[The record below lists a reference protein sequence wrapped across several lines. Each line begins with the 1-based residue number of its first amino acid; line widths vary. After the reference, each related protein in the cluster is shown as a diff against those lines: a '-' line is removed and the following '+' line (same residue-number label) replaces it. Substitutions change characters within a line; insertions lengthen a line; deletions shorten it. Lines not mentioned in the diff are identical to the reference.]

1 LLCKH
6 IYEFFQSIPG
16 GCRAVNPPLVAAA
29 GVTYAQASENTHNK
43 DVAMLAALKGYPTS
57 VRLLLATTFTLT
69 VARAITLPYLVV
81 YLAENFQLAV
91 GQIGLLIGGA
101 LIVASLLS
109 LYGGHLVDTV
119 RNHTLVSASSLV
131 FAMAFVAAIA
141 SRSALLFFLCLVLIN
156 LALAVVDI
164 AAKAGFCA
172 LLPVA
177 QRAEVFAIKYTLS
190 NIGYAVGPMLGV
202 AMLEFDDHLP
212 FIASALTGL
221 GMCLAY
227 WRLGDRGLQAS
238 AQEQPSAGFAQV
250 ALGLA
255 RDRRLVCFTLGGV
268 LSAVVFGQF
277 TAYLS
282 QYLVVTSSAS
292 EAARL
297 VGYLVTTNAVTVIA
311 LQYLI
316 GRRIGRQQ
324 LMPWLLAGMA
334 LFIAGLLGFAMAGS
348 VVAWCLAMLVFTLGE
363 IIVIPAEYMFIDLI
377 APEHLRG
384 VYYGAQNLSNLGAAL
399 GPVMVGFALGRWWP
413 GVIFYLL
420 VMSVILA
427 GVFYWLG
434 TRRG

>member
-1 LLCKH
+1 
-6 IYEFFQSIPG
+6 
-16 GCRAVNPPLVAAA
+16 
-29 GVTYAQASENTHNK
+29 
-43 DVAMLAALKGYPTS
+43 MLAALKGYPAS

-69 VARAITLPYLVV
+69 VARALTLPYLVV
-81 YLAENFQLAV
+81 YLADNFQLPV

-109 LYGGHLVDTV
+109 LYGGHLVDTL
-119 RNHTLVSASSLV
+119 RNHTLVSASTLV
-131 FAMAFVAAIA
+131 FALAFVVAIA
-141 SRSALLFFLCLVLIN
+141 SRSAWLFFICLVLIN

-172 LLPVA
+172 LLPVE

-190 NIGYAVGPMLGV
+190 NVGYAVGPLLGV
-202 AMLEFDDHLP
+202 AMLELDDHLP

-238 AQEQPSAGFAQV
+238 AQEQPSAGFSQV

-384 VYYGAQNLSNLGAAL
+384 VYYGAQKLSNLGAAL

>member
-1 LLCKH
+1 
-6 IYEFFQSIPG
+6 
-16 GCRAVNPPLVAAA
+16 
-29 GVTYAQASENTHNK
+29 
-43 DVAMLAALKGYPTS
+43 MLAALKGYPSS

-69 VARAITLPYLVV
+69 VARALTLPYLVV
-81 YLAENFQLAV
+81 YLADNFQLPV

-101 LIVASLLS
+101 LIIASLLS
-109 LYGGHLVDTV
+109 LYGGHLVDTL
-119 RNHTLVSASSLV
+119 RNHTLVSASTLV
-131 FAMAFVAAIA
+131 FALAFVVVIA
-141 SRSALLFFLCLVLIN
+141 SRSVWLFFTCLVLIN

-172 LLPVA
+172 LLPVE

-190 NIGYAVGPMLGV
+190 NVGYAVGPLLGV
-202 AMLEFDDHLP
+202 AMLELDDHLP

-227 WRLGDRGLQAS
+227 WRLGDHGLQAC
-238 AQEQPSAGFAQV
+238 AQEQPSAGFSQV

-413 GVIFYLL
+413 GVVFYLL

>member
-1 LLCKH
+1 
-6 IYEFFQSIPG
+6 
-16 GCRAVNPPLVAAA
+16 
-29 GVTYAQASENTHNK
+29 
-43 DVAMLAALKGYPTS
+43 MLAALKGYPAS
-57 VRLLLATTFTLT
+57 VRLLLTTTFTLT
-69 VARAITLPYLVV
+69 VARALTLPYLVV
-81 YLAENFQLAV
+81 YLADNFQLPV

-119 RNHTLVSASSLV
+119 RNHTLVSASTLV
-131 FAMAFVAAIA
+131 FALAFMVAVA
-141 SRSALLFFLCLVLIN
+141 SRSVWLFFTCLVLIN

-172 LLPVA
+172 LLPVE

-190 NIGYAVGPMLGV
+190 NVGYAVGPLLGV
-202 AMLEFDDHLP
+202 AMLELDDHLP

-221 GMCLAY
+221 GMCMAY

-238 AQEQPSAGFAQV
+238 AQEQPSVGFSQV

-399 GPVMVGFALGRWWP
+399 GPVLVGFALGRWWP

>member
-1 LLCKH
+1 
-6 IYEFFQSIPG
+6 
-16 GCRAVNPPLVAAA
+16 
-29 GVTYAQASENTHNK
+29 
-43 DVAMLAALKGYPTS
+43 MLAALKGYPAS

-69 VARAITLPYLVV
+69 VARALTLPYLVV
-81 YLAENFQLAV
+81 YLADNFKLSV

-119 RNHTLVSASSLV
+119 RNHTLVSASTLV
-131 FAMAFVAAIA
+131 FALAFVAAIA
-141 SRSALLFFLCLVLIN
+141 SRSVWLFFTCLVLIN

-172 LLPVA
+172 LLPVE

-190 NIGYAVGPMLGV
+190 NVGYAVGPLLGV
-202 AMLEFDDHLP
+202 AMLELDDHLP
-212 FIASALTGL
+212 FVASALTGL

-238 AQEQPSAGFAQV
+238 AQEQPGAGFTQV

-334 LFIAGLLGFAMAGS
+334 LFIAGLLGFAAAGS
-348 VVAWCLAMLVFTLGE
+348 PLAWCLAMLVFTLGE

-413 GVIFYLL
+413 GLIFYLL

-434 TRRG
+434 TRRA

>member
-1 LLCKH
+1 
-6 IYEFFQSIPG
+6 
-16 GCRAVNPPLVAAA
+16 
-29 GVTYAQASENTHNK
+29 
-43 DVAMLAALKGYPTS
+43 MLAALKGYPTS
-57 VRLLLATTFTLT
+57 VRLLLVTTFTLT

-119 RNHTLVSASSLV
+119 RNHTLVSASTLV

-238 AQEQPSAGFAQV
+238 AQEQQSAGFAQV

-334 LFIAGLLGFAMAGS
+334 LFIAGLLGFTMAGS
-348 VVAWCLAMLVFTLGE
+348 VMAWCLAMLVFTLGE

>member
-1 LLCKH
+1 MH
-6 IYEFFQSIPG
+6 
-16 GCRAVNPPLVAAA
+16 
-29 GVTYAQASENTHNK
+29 K
-43 DVAMLAALKGYPTS
+43 DVAMLAALKRYPAS
-57 VRLLLATTFTLT
+57 IRLLLATTFTLT
-69 VARAITLPYLVV
+69 VARALTLPYLVV
-81 YLAENFQLAV
+81 YLADNFQLTV

-119 RNHTLVSASSLV
+119 RNHTLVSASTLV
-131 FAMAFVAAIA
+131 FALAFVAAIA
-141 SRSALLFFLCLVLIN
+141 SRSVCLFFTCLVLIN

-172 LLPVA
+172 LLPVE

-190 NIGYAVGPMLGV
+190 NVGYAVGPLLGV
-202 AMLEFDDHLP
+202 AMLELDDHLP

-238 AQEQPSAGFAQV
+238 VQEQPGVGFGQV

-334 LFIAGLLGFAMAGS
+334 LFIVGLLGFAMAGS
-348 VVAWCLAMLVFTLGE
+348 VVAWCVAMLVFTLGE

-399 GPVMVGFALGRWWP
+399 GPVLVGFALGRWWP

-434 TRRG
+434 TRRN

>member
-1 LLCKH
+1 
-6 IYEFFQSIPG
+6 
-16 GCRAVNPPLVAAA
+16 
-29 GVTYAQASENTHNK
+29 
-43 DVAMLAALKGYPTS
+43 MLAAIKRYPHT
-57 VRLLLATTFTLT
+57 VRLLLLTTFTLT
-69 VARAITLPYLVV
+69 VARALTLPYLVV
-81 YLAENFQLAV
+81 YLADNFQLPIS
-91 GQIGLLIGGA
+91 QIGLLIGGA

-109 LYGGHLVDTV
+109 LYGGHLVDTL
-119 RNHTLVSASSLV
+119 RNHTLVSACTLL
-131 FAMAFVAAIA
+131 FALAFVGAVA
-141 SRSALLFFLCLVLIN
+141 SRAAMLFFICLVLIN

-172 LLPVA
+172 LLPVEE
-177 QRAEVFAIKYTLS
+177 RAEVFAIKYTLS
-190 NIGYAVGPMLGV
+190 NIGYAAGPLLGV
-202 AMLEFDDHLP
+202 ALLELDGHLP
-212 FIASALTGL
+212 FIASALLGL
-221 GMCLAY
+221 GMSLAY

-238 AQEQPSAGFAQV
+238 AADQPGAGFGQV

-255 RDRRLVCFTLGGV
+255 GDRRLVCFTLGGV

-282 QYLVVTSSAS
+282 QYLVVTSSPG

-316 GRRIGRQQ
+316 GRRISRQR
-324 LMPWLLAGMA
+324 LMPWLLAGMG
-334 LFIAGLLGFAMAGS
+334 LFIAGLLGFALAGTTLM
-348 VVAWCLAMLVFTLGE
+348 WCLAMLVFTLGE

-399 GPVMVGFALGRWWP
+399 GPVMVGFALVQLWP
-413 GVIFYLL
+413 GAIFYLL
-420 VMSVILA
+420 VLSVILA

>member
-1 LLCKH
+1 
-6 IYEFFQSIPG
+6 
-16 GCRAVNPPLVAAA
+16 
-29 GVTYAQASENTHNK
+29 
-43 DVAMLAALKGYPTS
+43 MLAALKHYPAA

-69 VARAITLPYLVV
+69 LARALTLPYLVV
-81 YLAENFQLAV
+81 YLADNFQLSV
-91 GQIGLLIGGA
+91 SHIGLLIGGA

-109 LYGGHLVDTV
+109 LYGGHLVDTLP
-119 RNHTLVSASSLV
+119 NHTLTSASTLL
-131 FAMAFVAAIA
+131 FALAFAAAIA
-141 SRSALLFFLCLVLIN
+141 SRSALAFFLCLVLIN
-156 LALAVVDI
+156 LTLAVVDI

-172 LLPVA
+172 LLAVE

-190 NIGYAVGPMLGV
+190 NVGYALGPLLGV
-202 AMLEFDDHLP
+202 AMLELNDHLP
-212 FIASALTGL
+212 FIASALIGL
-221 GMCLAY
+221 GMCMAY
-227 WRLGDRGLQAS
+227 WRLGDRGLQTS
-238 AQEQPSAGFAQV
+238 LQGQPGAGFAQV

-255 RDRRLVCFTLGGV
+255 SDRRLVCFTLGGV

-282 QYLVVTSSAS
+282 QYLVVTTSAS

-316 GRRIGRQQ
+316 GRRISRQR

-334 LFIAGLLGFAMAGS
+334 LFIAGLLGFALAGS
-348 VVAWCLAMLVFTLGE
+348 VLAWCLAMLVFTLGE

-399 GPVMVGFALGRWWP
+399 GPVMVGFALTQWWP
-413 GVIFYLL
+413 GAIFYLL

-434 TRRG
+434 TRKH

>member
-1 LLCKH
+1 MTG
-6 IYEFFQSIPG
+6 FF
-16 GCRAVNPPLVAAA
+16 A
-29 GVTYAQASENTHNK
+29 H
-43 DVAMLAALKGYPTS
+43 YPS
-57 VRLLLATTFTLT
+57 AVRLLLLTTFSLTL
-69 VARAITLPYLVV
+69 ARALTLPYLVV
-81 YLAENFQLAV
+81 YLADNFQLSV
-91 GQIGLLIGGA
+91 GDIGLLIGGA
-101 LIVASLLS
+101 LILASLLS

-119 RNHTLVSASSLV
+119 RNHTLVSTSTLV
-131 FAMAFVAAIA
+131 FALAFVAAIA

-221 GMCLAY
+221 GMSLAY
-227 WRLGDRGLQAS
+227 WRLGDRRLQAS
-238 AQEQPSAGFAQV
+238 TQEQPSAGFSQV
-250 ALGLA
+250 VLGLA

-311 LQYLI
+311 LQYVI

-413 GVIFYLL
+413 GVVFYLL
-420 VMSVILA
+420 VMAVILA

>member
-1 LLCKH
+1 
-6 IYEFFQSIPG
+6 
-16 GCRAVNPPLVAAA
+16 
-29 GVTYAQASENTHNK
+29 
-43 DVAMLAALKGYPTS
+43 MLAALKHYPAA

-69 VARAITLPYLVV
+69 VARALTLPYLVV
-81 YLAENFQLAV
+81 YLADNFQLSISH
-91 GQIGLLIGGA
+91 IGLLIGGA

-109 LYGGHLVDTV
+109 LYGGHLVDTL
-119 RNHTLVSASSLV
+119 RNHTLVTASTLV
-131 FAMAFVAAIA
+131 FALAFVAAIA

-172 LLPVA
+172 LLPVE

-190 NIGYAVGPMLGV
+190 NVGYAVGPLLGV
-202 AMLEFDDHLP
+202 ALLELDAHLP
-212 FIASALTGL
+212 FFASALIGL

-227 WRLGDRGLQAS
+227 WHLGDRGLQAS
-238 AQEQPSAGFAQV
+238 APAPPAAGFAQV

-282 QYLVVTSSAS
+282 QYLVVTTSAR
-292 EAARL
+292 EAAHL

-311 LQYLI
+311 LKYLI
-316 GRRIGRQQ
+316 GRRSSRQQ

-334 LFIAGLLGFAMAGS
+334 LFIAGLLGFSVAGT
-348 VVAWCLAMLVFTLGE
+348 VLAWCLAMLVFTLGE

-399 GPVMVGFALGRWWP
+399 GPVMVGFVLGHGWP
-413 GVIFYLL
+413 GATFYLL
-420 VMSVILA
+420 VLSVILA

-434 TRRG
+434 TRRN

>member
-1 LLCKH
+1 
-6 IYEFFQSIPG
+6 
-16 GCRAVNPPLVAAA
+16 
-29 GVTYAQASENTHNK
+29 
-43 DVAMLAALKGYPTS
+43 MLAALKGYPKP
-57 VRLLLATTFTLT
+57 VRLLLLTTFTLT
-69 VARAITLPYLVV
+69 LARAITLPYLVV
-81 YLAENFQLAV
+81 YLADNFQLSV
-91 GQIGLLIGGA
+91 GRIGLLIGGA

-119 RNHTLVSASSLV
+119 RNHTLVIASLLI
-131 FAMAFVAAIA
+131 FALAFAGAIA
-141 SRSALLFFLCLVLIN
+141 SPSAALFFLCLVLIN
-156 LALAVVDI
+156 LTLAMVDI

-172 LLPVA
+172 LLPVEA
-177 QRAEVFAIKYTLS
+177 RAEVFAIKYTLS

-202 AMLEFDDHLP
+202 AMIEVDGHLP
-212 FIASALTGL
+212 FVASALIGL

-227 WRLGDRGLQAS
+227 QRLGARGLEAR
-238 AQEQPSAGFAQV
+238 AETQPSAGFAQV

-282 QYLVVTSSAS
+282 QYLVVTSSPE

-316 GRRIGRQQ
+316 GRRINRRR
-324 LMPWLLAGMA
+324 LMPWLMAGMA
-334 LFIAGLLGFAMAGS
+334 MFVAGLLGFSLAGS
-348 VVAWCLAMLVFTLGE
+348 VLAWCIAMLVFTLGE

-384 VYYGAQNLSNLGAAL
+384 VYYGAQNLGNLGAAL
-399 GPVMVGFALGRWWP
+399 GPVLVGAALGYLVP
-413 GVIFYLL
+413 GAVFYLL
-420 VMSVILA
+420 IGSVILA
-427 GVFYWLG
+427 AVFYWLG
-434 TRRG
+434 TRSVVQ

>member
-1 LLCKH
+1 
-6 IYEFFQSIPG
+6 
-16 GCRAVNPPLVAAA
+16 
-29 GVTYAQASENTHNK
+29 
-43 DVAMLAALKGYPTS
+43 MLAALRGYPKP
-57 VRLLLATTFTLT
+57 VRLLLLTTFTLT

-81 YLAENFQLAV
+81 YLADNFQLTV
-91 GQIGLLIGGA
+91 GRIGLLIGGA

-119 RNHTLVSASSLV
+119 RNHTLVIASLLI
-131 FAMAFVAAIA
+131 FALAFAGAIA
-141 SRSALLFFLCLVLIN
+141 SPSAALFFLCLVLIN
-156 LALAVVDI
+156 LTLAMVDI

-172 LLPVA
+172 LLPVDA
-177 QRAEVFAIKYTLS
+177 RAEVFAIKYTLS

-202 AMLEFDDHLP
+202 AMIEVDGHLP
-212 FIASALTGL
+212 FVASALIGL

-227 WRLGDRGLQAS
+227 QRLGARGLEAR
-238 AQEQPSAGFAQV
+238 AETQPSAGFAQV

-282 QYLVVTSSAS
+282 QYLVVTSSPE

-316 GRRIGRQQ
+316 GRRINRRR
-324 LMPWLLAGMA
+324 LMPWLMAGMA
-334 LFIAGLLGFAMAGS
+334 MFVAGLLGFSLAGS
-348 VVAWCLAMLVFTLGE
+348 VLAWCIAMLVFTLGE

-384 VYYGAQNLSNLGAAL
+384 VYYGAQNLGNLGAAL
-399 GPVMVGFALGRWWP
+399 GPVLVGAALGYLVP
-413 GVIFYLL
+413 GAVFYLL
-420 VMSVILA
+420 IGSVILA
-427 GVFYWLG
+427 AVFYWLG
-434 TRRG
+434 TRSVVQ

>member
-1 LLCKH
+1 MRL
-6 IYEFFQSIPG
+6 SIQ
-16 GCRAVNPPLVAAA
+16 RKASTFVTILIASQQLVAAA

>member
-1 LLCKH
+1 
-6 IYEFFQSIPG
+6 
-16 GCRAVNPPLVAAA
+16 
-29 GVTYAQASENTHNK
+29 
-43 DVAMLAALKGYPTS
+43 MLAAMKGYPAS
-57 VRLLLATTFTLT
+57 VRLLLATTFSLT

-81 YLAENFQLAV
+81 YLADNFQLSV

-119 RNHTLVSASSLV
+119 RNHTLVSASTLV
-131 FAMAFVAAIA
+131 FALAFVIAIA
-141 SRSALLFFLCLVLIN
+141 SRSVWLFFTCLVLIN

-172 LLPVA
+172 LLPVE

-190 NIGYAVGPMLGV
+190 NVGYAVGPLLGV
-202 AMLEFDDHLP
+202 AMLELDDHLP

-238 AQEQPSAGFAQV
+238 TQVQPGAGFSQV

-399 GPVMVGFALGRWWP
+399 GPVMVGVALGRWWP